1 MTPYRFLRRP
11 AAWLKAISEFRG
23 TISPAPNFAYALVQ
37 SRMSDTELAELDL
50 SSWRGALC
58 GSEQVDVGNLLRFA
72 ERFGGCGFDAHSLT
86 PCYGMAEA
94 SLAVT
99 IHRPGDAL
107 RFEHVLRATLAS
119 EGRAVPASE
128 AQADGTIVVCG
139 CGSALPGVRLSVCDE
154 SGKELPEGSVG
165 EIWIQSPSLTIG
177 YVADPDRTRDCLRDG
192 WLLSGDLGYLRD
204 GHLFVTGRRKE
215 LIVIRGHNY
224 HPADFEWAAA
234 EVPGVR
240 SGKVVA
246 FSAYSPEQ
254 ATEQLYVV
262 CERPQDAQWTD
273 EALTEAIRAQ
283 VARRTG
289 LLPVVGLLPRNAIP
303 KTTSGKLQRGK
314 VKERYLSEASA

>member
-1 MTPYRFLRRP
+1 
-11 AAWLKAISEFRG
+11 
-23 TISPAPNFAYALVQ
+23 
-37 SRMSDTELAELDL
+37 
-50 SSWRGALC
+50 
-58 GSEQVDVGNLLRFA
+58 
-72 ERFGGCGFDAHSLT
+72 
-86 PCYGMAEA
+86 
-94 SLAVT
+94 
-99 IHRPGDAL
+99 
-107 RFEHVLRATLAS
+107 
-119 EGRAVPASE
+119 
-128 AQADGTIVVCG
+128 
-139 CGSALPGVRLSVCDE
+139 
-154 SGKELPEGSVG
+154 
-165 EIWIQSPSLTIG
+165 
-177 YVADPDRTRDCLRDG
+177 VADAERTRDCLRDG